1 MTFDDVLTAAKGG
14 AERFTSET
22 PYTYGGERAVDAL
35 STLIRDGGEFEVVHK
50 FVTRGS
56 DVIEARGS
64 VLTENRDEHMSA
76 IEQAVGTLRVR

>member
-1 MTFDDVLTAAKGG
+1 MSFLRELFGPRQVDVWRQVAA
-14 AERFTSET
+14 EC
-22 PYTYGGERAVDAL
+22 
-35 STLIRDGGEFEVVHK
+35 GGEFEVVHK